1 MTAAIH
7 MQAEIIKASKLEQ
20 IEKGKEN
27 KKEFAI
33 FRDIFSP
40 IKRVIEP
47 KRAEVSQPPPEE
59 LRKKPEEEHRV
70 KERDVTAEI
79 RGRIAYE
86 GYVMRGSERFALL
99 TVDGEFFVV
108 GISDIA
114 KETINII
121 NIETKFVTVQVEAN
135 LIEINIKED
144 QNNEIQ

>member
-1 MTAAIH
+1 MAAGIH
-7 MQAEIIKASKLEQ
+7 IQAEIIRASKLEQ
-20 IEKGKEN
+20 IEKEKKN
-27 KKEFAI
+27 KEFAV

-40 IKRVIEP
+40 FKKVIEP
-47 KRAEVSQPPPEE
+47 KKMEVPQPPPEE
-59 LRKKPEEEHRV
+59 IRKKSEEENRV
-70 KERDVTAEI
+70 KERDVSGEI

-86 GYVMRGSERFALL
+86 GYASRGAQRFALL

-108 GISDIA
+108 SVNDIV